1 MHYLTIFGHEYRIDI
16 YMFLYCI
23 KRGDRIIMKRVLIV
37 DDADFMRISLK
48 AMLEK
53 YKFEVVGE
61 ASNGLEAIKMYN
73 ALRPDV
79 VTMDITM
86 PDMDGLEAMKII
98 KSIDENAKVIMLSAM
113 GQKTIVLKAITEG
126 AAGFIV
132 KPFNE
137 AHVAE
142 TLRKI

>member
-1 MHYLTIFGHEYRIDI
+1 
-16 YMFLYCI
+16 
-23 KRGDRIIMKRVLIV
+23 MKRVLIV
-37 DDADFMRISLK
+37 DDAAFIRLSLK

-53 YKFEVVGE
+53 YNFEVVGE
-61 ASNGLEAIKMYN
+61 ASNGVEAIKQYN
-73 ALRPDV
+73 TLRPDI

-98 KSIDENAKVIMLSAM
+98 RSIDENAKVIMLSAM

-137 AHVAE
+137 AHVIE
-142 TLRKI
+142 TLSKI